1 MSPRILIAVIAS
13 LLAGL
18 LLGRIGPQADL
29 RRAND
34 RIDELQREMSTRT
47 RPGAGGTL
55 TGVKS
60 MFKVSQQDL
69 DAGAQ
74 ARRAREI
81 EAKNS
86 NSVEAAA
93 GTGTVTMASANTGTQ
108 KMDRAAMS
116 NQVEKFKQAWAMRA
130 DLAKAKFKE
139 REKLDE
145 KQTQDFDVVVEA
157 MNIRLGST
165 VDKWAAKIK
174 QDGEMRPE
182 TGLRMMTEMG
192 NDMVLTYDEMDRKMP
207 DTWRKDAGQNFEM
220 VNFVDPE
227 VLTPLQDL
235 DGIVNKQG
243 QNRPPLG
250 FRRNGPFAPP
260 PENP

>member
-1 MSPRILIAVIAS
+1 MSPRILIAVVVS

-18 LLGRIGPQADL
+18 MLGRMGPQADL
-29 RRAND
+29 RQKNEE
-34 RIDELQREMSTRT
+34 IDSLRKDLSTRT

-69 DAGAQ
+69 DAGSQ
-74 ARRAREI
+74 ARKARD
-81 EAKNS
+81 
-86 NSVEAAA
+86 AAA
-93 GTGTVTMASANTGTQ
+93 ASTNASSTQ
-108 KMDRAAMS
+108 SVAVVSATTSTQNVDHAAMS
-116 NQVEKFKQAWAMRA
+116 NQIEKVKQAWAMRA
-130 DLAKAKFKE
+130 ELAKTKFKE
-139 REKLDE
+139 KVKLDE

-157 MNIRLGST
+157 MNIRLGAT

-174 QDGEMRPE
+174 KDGEMKPE

-192 NDMVLTYDEMDRKMP
+192 NDMVVTYDEMDRKMP
-207 DTWRKDAGQNFEM
+207 EDWRKQSGPNFEM

-235 DGIVNKQG
+235 DSIVNKQG
-243 QNRPPLG
+243 QNRPRIGP
-250 FRRNGPFAPP
+250 RRGGPFSQPP
-260 PENP
+260 PPIDP